1 MIKGVNKQVVDV
13 TEPDSAYFERVLF
26 FVKPEF
32 IGLGESALRRKADL
46 LLRDTEG
53 ERVAGVKR
61 PFKKRLGGAVRIGL
75 AALLGAAVTAVV
87 LLAVVR

>member
-32 IGLGESALRRKADL
+32 SGLGEGALRSKANQL
-46 LLRDTEG
+46 LNETAGEGVARPKRRLRP
-53 ERVAGVKR
+53 RLQAAAVA
-61 PFKKRLGGAVRIGL
+61 GL
-75 AALLGAAVTAVV
+75 AAILGAALTAAVFF
-87 LLAVVR
+87 LLH

>member
-32 IGLGESALRRKADL
+32 SGLGESVLRRKADL
-46 LLRDTEG
+46 LLHDAGG
-53 ERVAGVKR
+53 ERVAGMKR
-61 PFKKRLGGAVRIGL
+61 PLRKRIGGAVKIGL
-75 AALLGAAVTAVV
+75 AALLGAALTAVV
-87 LLAVVR
+87 LLATLR

>member
-32 IGLGESALRRKADL
+32 SGLGEGALRHKASL
-46 LLRDTEG
+46 LLRETSDG
-53 ERVAGVKR
+53 RVAGR
-61 PFKKRLGGAVRIGL
+61 RLPFRHRLFGVIRIGL
-75 AALLGAAVTAVV
+75 AALLGGALTAAV
-87 LLAVVR
+87 LLAVLR

>member
-32 IGLGESALRRKADL
+32 SGLGDGALRKKADAL
-46 LLRDTEG
+46 LHTAGEG
-53 ERVAGVKR
+53 GVARTKR
-61 PFKKRLGGAVRIGL
+61 PMKKRLWGAVRIAA
-75 AALLGAAVTAVV
+75 AALLGAALTAAI
-87 LLAVVR
+87 LLAVLR

>member
-32 IGLGESALRRKADL
+32 SGLGESALRRKADL
-46 LLRDTEG
+46 LLHDAEG

-61 PFKKRLGGAVRIGL
+61 PLKKRLGGMVKIGL
-75 AALLGAAVTAVV
+75 AALLGAALTAAV
-87 LLAVVR
+87 LLAALR

>member
-32 IGLGESALRRKADL
+32 SGLGESALRRKANL
-46 LLRDTEG
+46 LLRDAG
-53 ERVAGVKR
+53 DDRVAGMKR
-61 PFKKRLGGAVRIGL
+61 PVKKRLSGAVRLGL
-75 AALLGAAVTAVV
+75 AAIFGAALTAAV
-87 LLAVVR
+87 LLIVLR

>member
-32 IGLGESALRRKADL
+32 SGLGEGALRKKAD
-46 LLRDTEG
+46 
-53 ERVAGVKR
+53 
-61 PFKKRLGGAVRIGL
+61 
-75 AALLGAAVTAVV
+75 ALLHTS
-87 LLAVVR
+87 

>member
-32 IGLGESALRRKADL
+32 SGLGEGALRHKADL
-46 LLRDTEG
+46 LLHET
-53 ERVAGVKR
+53 A
-61 PFKKRLGGAVRIGL
+61 GAVARPKKTPRSRLRAVLVLGL
-75 AALLGAAVTAVV
+75 VSVISAALTAAV
-87 LLAVVR
+87 LLAILR

>member
-32 IGLGESALRRKADL
+32 SGLGEGALRKKADAL
-46 LLRDTEG
+46 LHAAGEG
-53 ERVAGVKR
+53 RVAGMKR
-61 PFKKRLGGAVRIGL
+61 PLKKRLAGAAGIAA
-75 AALLGAAVTAVV
+75 AALFGAALTAVV
-87 LLAVVR
+87 LLAVLR

>member
-32 IGLGESALRRKADL
+32 SGLGEGALRKKADAL
-46 LLRDTEG
+46 LHTAG
-53 ERVAGVKR
+53 SGGVARPKR
-61 PFKKRLGGAVRIGL
+61 PLKKRLPGAARIAA
-75 AALLGAAVTAVV
+75 AALLSAALTAVI
-87 LLAVVR
+87 LLAVLR

>member
-32 IGLGESALRRKADL
+32 SGLGESALRRKAGML
-46 LLRDTEG
+46 LHDTEG
-53 ERVAGVKR
+53 ERVAGTKR
-61 PFKKRLGGAVRIGL
+61 PFRKRMGGALKIAL
-75 AALLGAAVTAVV
+75 AAFLGAVASAAV
-87 LLAVVR
+87 LLAVLR

>member
-32 IGLGESALRRKADL
+32 SGLGESALRHKANL

-53 ERVAGVKR
+53 ERAAGVRR
-61 PFKKRLGGAVRIGL
+61 PVRRRLGGAVRLGL
-75 AALLGAAVTAVV
+75 AAFLGAVLTAAV
-87 LLAVVR
+87 LLIALR

>member
-32 IGLGESALRRKADL
+32 SGLGEGALRKKADAL
-46 LLRDTEG
+46 LHTADNG
-53 ERVAGVKR
+53 GVARMKR
-61 PFKKRLGGAVRIGL
+61 PMKKRLLGAARIAA
-75 AALLGAAVTAVV
+75 AALLGAALTAVI
-87 LLAVVR
+87 LLAVLR

>member
-32 IGLGESALRRKADL
+32 SGLGEGALRRKATL
-46 LLRDTEG
+46 LLRDTG
-53 ERVAGVKR
+53 DERVAGMKR
-61 PFKKRLGGAVRIGL
+61 PVKKRLAGALRIGL
-75 AALLGAAVTAVV
+75 SALLGAAVAAAV
-87 LLAVVR
+87 LLTALR

>member
-32 IGLGESALRRKADL
+32 SGLGESALRHKADQL
-46 LLRDTEG
+46 LHDTAGEGVARPKRQWRPRLRAAA
-53 ERVAGVKR
+53 VA
-61 PFKKRLGGAVRIGL
+61 GL
-75 AALLGAAVTAVV
+75 AAVLGAALTAAVFF
-87 LLAVVR
+87 LLH

>member
-32 IGLGESALRRKADL
+32 SGLGEGALRSKADL
-46 LLRDTEG
+46 LLRETEG
-53 ERVAGVKR
+53 ERVAGSRR
-61 PFKKRLGGAVRIGL
+61 PLKKRLGGAVRIAL
-75 AALLGAAVTAVV
+75 AAFLGAAMAAVT
-87 LLAVVR
+87 LLIALK

>member
-32 IGLGESALRRKADL
+32 SGLGESALRHKADA

-53 ERVAGVKR
+53 KRVAGVKR
-61 PFKKRLGGAVRIGL
+61 PLKKRFVGAVKIGL
-75 AALLGAAVTAVV
+75 AALLGAALAAAV
-87 LLAVVR
+87 LLAAIR